1 MMESENLLCLV
12 FIDVDI
18 YIIEENNENI
28 YLIFD
33 LTKNSKKILG
43 NYRKLW
49 NEIKKQIEIING
61 GASIRINLI
70 QMMTYL

>member
-12 FIDVDI
+12 FIDVDV

-43 NYRKLW
+43 SYRKLW
-49 NEIKKQIEIING
+49 NKIKNQIEIING
-61 GASIRINLI
+61 GESIRINLI